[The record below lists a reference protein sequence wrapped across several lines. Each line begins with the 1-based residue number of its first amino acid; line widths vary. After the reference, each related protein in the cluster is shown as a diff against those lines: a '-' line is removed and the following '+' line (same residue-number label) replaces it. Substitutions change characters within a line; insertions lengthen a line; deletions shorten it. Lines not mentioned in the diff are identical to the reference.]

1 MNTHPRSDRYLPG
14 KGRDWLFLRKS
25 VSLPVTPSNNKMKN
39 RFILLLLLFNL
50 SACGV
55 FRPAS
60 RGTDNLSGSP
70 VPAGGSAQPRFIQNI
85 STETPAAAA
94 RHEETPVDREVSA
107 KTTIPILGNEGY
119 DPLQFK
125 YAILTNTPVEE
136 LNNPR
141 LLSFMDHWYGVPYH
155 YGGRSEDGIDCSAFT
170 CQLIS
175 DVYNVNQLPRIS
187 ADQYK
192 ATKRIPKKDLRE
204 GDLVFFHTLGKGHKV
219 THVGVYLY
227 NNRFVHA
234 SIAGVQISDL
244 GEGYYLHH
252 YVGAGRV
259 ITE

>member
-1 MNTHPRSDRYLPG
+1 
-14 KGRDWLFLRKS
+14 
-25 VSLPVTPSNNKMKN
+25 MKN
-39 RFILLLLLFNL
+39 QFILLLLLVNL
-50 SACGV
+50 ASCDV

-60 RGTDNLSGSP
+60 RRTDNLS
-70 VPAGGSAQPRFIQNI
+70 AGTGQTSSGIPSDVRFIQNI
-85 STETPAAAA
+85 STETAG
-94 RHEETPVDREVSA
+94 TSA
-107 KTTIPILGNEGY
+107 KAPETSLYRSTNTTRTVTKTEIPKTGSDEY

-125 YAILTNTPVEE
+125 YAILTNSPVEE
-136 LNNPR
+136 LTNQH
-141 LLSFMDHWYGVPYH
+141 LLAFMDQWYGVPYH
-155 YGGRSEDGIDCSAFT
+155 YGGNSKDGIDCSAFT

-175 DVYNVNQLPRIS
+175 TVYQVNQLPRMS

-204 GDLVFFHTLGKGHKV
+204 GDLVFFHTMGRGKKV

-244 GEGYYLHH
+244 GEGYYSHH

-259 ITE
+259 VEE